1 MTLTKAMIAALGHG
15 RTIVF
20 NSTTGSAWCSDE
32 RGFTVT
38 VRRSTFNAM
47 SLRGLIRRTGYGPG
61 GDEYYNATD
70 EGRRLLREAAK
81 P

>member
-1 MTLTKAMIAALGHG
+1 MTLSKAMVAALSHG

-20 NSTTGSAWCSDE
+20 NRTTGRARCTDE

-47 SLRGLIRRTGYGPG
+47 SLRGLIRRTGTGSG
-61 GDEYYNATD
+61 ADEYYNATD
-70 EGRRLLREAAK
+70 EGRRLLLEARQ
-81 P
+81 